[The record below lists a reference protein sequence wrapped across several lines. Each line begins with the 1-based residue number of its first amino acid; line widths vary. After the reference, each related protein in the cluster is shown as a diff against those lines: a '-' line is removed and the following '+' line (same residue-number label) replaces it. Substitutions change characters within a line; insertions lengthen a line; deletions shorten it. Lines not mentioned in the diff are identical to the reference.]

1 MSHINSTGEP
11 TQQDEP
17 IAVIGIACRF
27 PGNANTPSKLKDLIR
42 APYDLS
48 KTVPANRFDTT
59 SFFHADNAHHG
70 TTNANKAYFLEE
82 DLQQFDPA
90 FFNVQASEAD
100 AMDPQQRLLMEVVY
114 ESLYDR
120 QSV

>member
-1 MSHINSTGEP
+1 MSYSHDPAIS
-11 TQQDEP
+11 TQQEEP

-27 PGNANTPSKLKDLIR
+27 PGGANTPSKLKDLIH

-48 KTVPANRFDTT
+48 RTVPANRFDTK
-59 SFFHADNAHHG
+59 SFFHTDNAHHG
-70 TTNANKAYFLEE
+70 TTNANRAYFLEE
-82 DLQQFDPA
+82 DVLRFDPA

-114 ESLYDR
+114 ESLYDG
-120 QSV
+120 